1 MISGLENFEWG
12 TLWSW
17 VTIINII
24 DILIVSF
31 FIYQIMRISRG
42 TRSTELLKGIF
53 VIITIKF
60 LSSFFSL
67 HTTEYIVDFII
78 QWSAIALIVIFQ
90 PELRRGLQHIG
101 RGSLFSIR
109 KKSDPVEDTVEE
121 IAEAVEYMSRR
132 HIGALISIEKESPLT
147 GYIKTGIP
155 IDAKISSEI
164 IINAFIPNTPLHDGA
179 MIIDDF
185 RIASAASYLPLS
197 ESPAIPKKYG
207 TRHRA
212 AIGLSEETD
221 AITVVVSEETGAIS
235 IAHRSNLMAE
245 MTVEEM
251 AAYLIEELKVKDE
264 DKDKNKVQVYFED
277 VIELI
282 RKAVNNK

>member
-1 MISGLENFEWG
+1 MINELQNFDWT

-17 VTIINII
+17 MTVINVI

-31 FIYQIMRISRG
+31 FIYQIMRISQG

-60 LSSFFSL
+60 MSSFFQL

-121 IAEAVEYMSRR
+121 IAEAVTYMSRR
-132 HIGALISIEKESPLT
+132 HIGALISIEKEAPLT
-147 GYIKTGIP
+147 GYIKTGILL
-155 IDAKISSEI
+155 DSKISTEI

-179 MIIDDF
+179 MIIENF

-221 AITVVVSEETGAIS
+221 AITIVVSEETGAIS
-235 IAHRSNLMAE
+235 IAHRSNLIPE

-251 AAYLIEELKVKDE
+251 AAYLIQELKVEDE
-264 DKDKNKVQVYFED
+264 DKDKSKIQLYFDE
-277 VIELI
+277 VIEMI
-282 RKAVNNK
+282 RKAVTNK

>member
-1 MISGLENFEWG
+1 MISGLENFDWT

-17 VTIINII
+17 ATVVNVI

-31 FIYQIMRISRG
+31 FIYQIIRISRG

-60 LSSFFSL
+60 LSSFFKL

-101 RGSLFSIR
+101 RGNLFSIR
-109 KKSDPVEDTVEE
+109 KKTDPLEDSVED
-121 IAEAVEYMSRR
+121 ISNAVEYMSRR

-147 GYIKTGIP
+147 SYIKTGIP
-155 IDAKISSEI
+155 IDAKISSEF

-197 ESPAIPKKYG
+197 ESAAIPKKYG

-221 AITVVVSEETGAIS
+221 AITIVVSEETGAIS
-235 IAHRSNLMAE
+235 IAHRSNLIPDI
-245 MTVEEM
+245 TVEKM
-251 AAYLIEELKVKDE
+251 ADYLIEELKVDE
-264 DKDKNKVQVYFED
+264 EDQNKSKLHIYFDE
-277 VIELI
+277 VVEMI
-282 RKAVNNK
+282 RKAVGNK